1 MTIVQ
6 FIQNKNV
13 HSNGLS
19 TAYVPQDGK
28 NFELGLLVYS
38 H

>member
-19 TAYVPQDGK
+19 TAYLPQDGK
-28 NFELGLLVYS
+28 ILS
-38 H
+38 WDC